1 VKSYNLEAFVLR
13 MRPLGEAD
21 RIVTLFSRER
31 GKGHAV
37 AKGVRKPHSKFGARL
52 DFFSRVQ
59 LSLHTGRSLDVIT
72 AAHTVT
78 SSWESVIDPE
88 RFAAASYVGEIVDA
102 LCEPDLA
109 VEELY
114 DTVCQ
119 FQQGLCDKQ
128 TDPEL
133 LIAAFDLRLLQ
144 ALGVTPELDA
154 CARCGTGLGNRPLA
168 GGRAALSAHA
178 GGLLCRSCSRQLT
191 ESERYADERSGVFS
205 IKASEFKAL
214 RALREATLGD
224 SASLTSASAGCSPSS
239 LHRATR
245 PFIEYQL
252 GRRSKS
258 LTVAGNQEQALRTS
272 KAG

>member
-1 VKSYNLEAFVLR
+1 

-59 LSLHTGRSLDVIT
+59 LSLHAGRSLDVIT
-72 AAHTVT
+72 AAHNVT
-78 SSWESVIDPE
+78 SSWESVIDPQ
-88 RFAAASYVGEIVDA
+88 RFAAASYVGEVIDA

-109 VEELY
+109 VEDLY
-114 DTVCQ
+114 DGVCQ
-119 FQQGLCDKQ
+119 FQQGLCDKEM
-128 TDPEL
+128 DPEL

-144 ALGVTPELDA
+144 ALGLTPELDG
-154 CARCGTGLGNRPLA
+154 CARCGTSLGSRPLA

-178 GGLLCRSCSRQLT
+178 GGLLCQSCSRQLA
-191 ESERYADERSGVFS
+191 ESERYADERAGVFTV
-205 IKASEFKAL
+205 KAAEFKAL
-214 RALREATLGD
+214 RALREVTLDDAAALGD
-224 SASLTSASAGCSPSS
+224 AAAGCSPSA

-258 LTVAGNQEQALRTS
+258 LTVAGTQEHALRTS
-272 KAG
+272 NVG